1 MQICYRKLI
10 GEVPSES
17 TPMGSTGSRAEQRG
31 ELNPA
36 AAATEAP
43 ADLTVPQGA
52 PEWPSVSSPT
62 EAWGLGFYT
71 QPLLIQLSIGCK
83 LQGAVGSE
91 VRGTWPWVRLRFG
104 GGEFPDSS
112 SPKSLPG
119 SACQLGDESSDL
131 KLGPG
136 DTPHVA
142 CSSQKRK

>member
-1 MQICYRKLI
+1 MS
-10 GEVPSES
+10 P
-17 TPMGSTGSRAEQRG
+17 
-31 ELNPA
+31 
-36 AAATEAP
+36 
-43 ADLTVPQGA
+43 
-52 PEWPSVSSPT
+52 PT

-71 QPLLIQLSIGCK
+71 QPHLIQLLIGCK

-91 VRGTWPWVRLRFG
+91 VRGTWHWVRLRFG

-131 KLGPG
+131 KLGLG

-142 CSSQKRK
+142 RSSQKRKWKYCQHLIPSRSCTAALGASHIRLHRVLTVILQEERY